1 MYSCF
6 KITHASRVQHR
17 GDDVTY
23 AIGIDYHDALDSFTE
38 EESSEMAGAPE
49 VKMIEKIGPAVDLS
63 YTFQYKD
70 GVVSNDQLIQVVDI
84 NEDS

>member
-1 MYSCF
+1 
-6 KITHASRVQHR
+6 
-17 GDDVTY
+17 
-23 AIGIDYHDALDSFTE
+23 
-38 EESSEMAGAPE
+38 MAGAPE